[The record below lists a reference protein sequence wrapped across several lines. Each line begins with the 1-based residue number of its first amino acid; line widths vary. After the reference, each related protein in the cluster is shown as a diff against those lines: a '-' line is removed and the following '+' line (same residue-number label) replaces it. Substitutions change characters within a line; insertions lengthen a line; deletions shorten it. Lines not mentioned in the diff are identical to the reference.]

1 MSNTTPI
8 SLDFLSDPSAGI
20 AAIKRI
26 ETALMQLE
34 GRVTLTSRAMQMLNS
49 SMPSSAIVTRMNQIA
64 GSMRQ
69 VGNAMGAGAAQA
81 AQMSGS
87 LAQLGALQQQVNALA
102 HSMRQLSVAAT
113 NMPRN
118 LAPRQQTTRT
128 PAIPGGGG
136 GGGATGGT
144 GSGALDALS
153 AVGLTPRLLSI
164 AGGVGAIGF
173 ALKDTTGKAIEFEK
187 AMSGVAAVGEIDKAS
202 AAFQRLSAAAMNGSA
217 SFNAI
222 QKAGGLRELVAAG
235 MSATQA
241 AGSLSATLRLASAGE
256 IEMGRAAEIMVAAMS
271 AFKLEAKDTTR
282 IIDNLTAA
290 ANASPASIDDM
301 GESLKFIAP
310 IASALKVPIEDVSAL
325 LAILA
330 NNGIRGG
337 MAGRGLGAV
346 MARLVAPTV
355 DAQEAM
361 KAAGVSARELN
372 PSLNSLSSVLG
383 KLSSLNQETL
393 VKLFGAENLDVSNVL
408 ASNAQGFDAMQQK
421 MEQSAGAGQ
430 RFESAMTDN
439 VAGSLKKLQNTL
451 TDAQIQLGSQTGG
464 MLKSVLDAMT
474 GAVRSAATGVADL
487 SSQLS
492 GGDEEQQLKQ
502 MTEAFTALQARMG
515 DAKTPA
521 QVQAIAE
528 QMGFLGKQI
537 RRLEQDSQG
546 GLLDMLT
553 LGLTGPS
560 QETVNKVA
568 DLGRSVSDVVQQVAK
583 DTDGI
588 LANNAK
594 AAQARA
600 DAAKAR
606 AVAVDP
612 ELAQFPPG
620 STSSLLAG
628 PELPANFDLESRL
641 ESIKLAQ
648 EREAIEKKIADQ
660 EQRRADFMAQ
670 LAIDEAKAAGNTERA
685 DQLSRELDILTQ
697 QRRLV
702 SELGMG
708 EGTARELAI
717 RAVNAKAKEAPERQA
732 ALVAGNL
739 RQIGGGG
746 GVFGGIANLPQRQI
760 QLGEQMLA
768 EAKRTNDLLRPEAQS
783 SAAEKGS
790 TEMTNLLRTIAAN
803 TGRSSVIKVSNN

>member
-1 MSNTTPI
+1 MSSTTPI

-118 LAPRQQTTRT
+118 LAPRQQATRT

-144 GSGALDALS
+144 GGGALDALS

-187 AMSGVAAVGEIDKAS
+187 AMSGVAAVGEIDKTS

-310 IASALKVPIEDVSAL
+310 IAAALKVPIEDVSAL

-346 MARLVAPTV
+346 MARLVAPTI

-361 KAAGVSARELN
+361 KSAGVSARELN

-464 MLKSVLDAMT
+464 MLKSVLDSMT

-560 QETVNKVA
+560 QETINKVA

-594 AAQARA
+594 SAQARA

-620 STSSLLAG
+620 STSSLLVG
-628 PELPANFDLESRL
+628 PELPANFDLESRR